1 MMQRVIAHTDQKG
14 FVNDQLFCKKKTLIL
29 QDEMGRITGT
39 LFDHRLRKVS
49 KDKGWRA
56 HSKFSARNAWSPCLC
71 VPVQDRCVILPSPG

>member
-39 LFDHRLRKVS
+39 LFDHRLRKES

-56 HSKFSARNAWSPCLC
+56 HSKFSARNAWILLVNAQVPKIMHRTCL
-71 VPVQDRCVILPSPG
+71 R

>member
-1 MMQRVIAHTDQKG
+1 LLIPIKKA

-56 HSKFSARNAWSPCLC
+56 HSKFSARNAWSPGY
-71 VPVQDRCVILPSPG
+71 PA